1 MMGGMGLRQ
10 VWVLYRHEVRCALR
24 ERSVLV
30 GSIVVPL
37 VMYPLLLW
45 ALFAGSS
52 FVAGQAE
59 RLNSRVAIH
68 GLPERHRALADSL
81 AARERITLTEWEGEL
96 AAAHR
101 EIAGG
106 RLDVLAV
113 FEPDPVQGAAGPG
126 DNFRVVLAYSEAR
139 GRSEVARDR
148 VEAVVASYRGAWVD
162 SARRGLGIADAAW
175 ADYAVVRSDVAT
187 PDEIARFILA
197 MLIPLLTLIM
207 VALAAFYPAIDA
219 TAGERERST
228 WETLMTVAAP
238 RESVVVAKYLYV
250 ATFAAVGGLLNLSAL
265 ALSLGWLIGAAGPE
279 AEALVGRGIPLSSLP
294 IIGLGIA
301 LLGLFVAA
309 AMLVFAVF
317 ARTFKEGQSMITP
330 VYVAVFLPAIFIQS
344 PDIAFTPALAALP
357 VVNVALLIREVVLGT
372 LAPLQGVITMVVM
385 AACVV
390 GAIGF
395 ARWILGREEV
405 LLGTGEGGLWQYLRR
420 RHMAGRRQA

>member
-1 MMGGMGLRQ
+1 MRGVELRQ

-30 GSIVVPL
+30 GSILIPL

-59 RLNSRVAIH
+59 RLTSRVAVQ

-81 AARERITLTEWEGEL
+81 AARERVTLTEWAGEL

-101 EIAGG
+101 AIAEG
-106 RLDVLAV
+106 RLDALAV

-139 GRSEVARDR
+139 GRSEAARDR
-148 VEAVVASYRGAWVD
+148 VEAVVAGYRGAWID
-162 SARRGLGIADAAW
+162 GARRDLGIGDAVW
-175 ADYAVVRSDVAT
+175 ADYAVVRGDVAT

-219 TAGERERST
+219 TAGERERLT

-238 RESVVVAKYLYV
+238 HGSVVVAKYLYV

-265 ALSLGWLIGAAGPE
+265 ALSLGWLIGSAGPE

-294 IIGLGIA
+294 IIALGIA

-330 VYVAVFLPAIFIQS
+330 VYVAVFVPAIFIQS
-344 PDIAFTPALAALP
+344 PDIAFTPALAAVP
-357 VVNVALLIREVVLGT
+357 VVNVAMLIREVVLGT

-390 GAIGF
+390 GAIAF

-420 RHMAGRRQA
+420 RHVAGRRQA